1 MALAT
6 PYVVIVDGVTY
17 NCERTYVL
25 GSRSEYND
33 PTGMVKLIVSHK
45 YSGTRVSR
53 LFRVE
58 MKHLLADGTTTR
70 QSFHTVNEY
79 DTNKVTSTQAKALEV
94 GVAAS
99 KAAATNAIIV
109 KMMGGES

>member
-6 PYVVIVDGVTY
+6 PYVVVIDGVTY
-17 NCERTYVL
+17 NCERIYVL
-25 GSRSEYND
+25 GSRSEYMD
-33 PTGMVKLIVSHK
+33 ATGVVKVIVSHK

-58 MKHLLADGTTTR
+58 MKHTAADGTVSR
-70 QSFHTVNEY
+70 ESFHTVNEY
-79 DTNKVTSTQAKALEV
+79 DTNRVTSTQAKNLEV

-99 KAAATNAIIV
+99 KAATTNAIIIKV
-109 KMMGGES
+109 MGGES